1 MRTLRSDRKT
11 GRQPPWG
18 RLAVHD
24 HGPLPILAIFLN
36 SRNRFWSFE
45 FPFFDECCLLVRLQT
60 ELGRSHGV
68 GRSRGVGVV

>member
-1 MRTLRSDRKT
+1 MCTLRSDRKT
-11 GRQPPWG
+11 DQTATLG

-36 SRNRFWSFE
+36 SRDRFWRFE
-45 FPFFDECCLLVRLQT
+45 FPFFDKCCLLVRLQT